1 MEFVGKF
8 VSAILLFVLIAWIA
22 DCILP
27 CLPHWIFHQGFT
39 AAHGIKK
46 EITK

>member
-1 MEFVGKF
+1 VELVGKF

-22 DCILP
+22 DCILL
-27 CLPHWIFHQGFT
+27 CLPHWILHQGFT
-39 AAHGIKK
+39 TAHHIKK